1 MSKVKYI
8 IEHLEQMPHDEQVC
22 VTLWTREGVEE
33 LLDTELTDDQWDKC
47 IDIWD
52 NDNQSVR
59 PKNKQR
65 RQQWIV
71 TYAKEQ
77 TEETAQ

>member
-8 IEHLEQMPHDEQVC
+8 IEHLEQMPHDEKVC

-52 NDNQSVR
+52 NDNQSD
-59 PKNKQR
+59 QWE
-65 RQQWIV
+65 WIV